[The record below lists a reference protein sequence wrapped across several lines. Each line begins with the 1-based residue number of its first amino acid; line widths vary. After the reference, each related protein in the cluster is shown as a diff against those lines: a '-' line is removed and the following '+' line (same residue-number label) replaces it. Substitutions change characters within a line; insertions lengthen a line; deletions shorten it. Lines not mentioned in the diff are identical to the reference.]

1 MRKIHSIRVKM
12 PIFISILSTIFLV
25 LIVSLLSYRS
35 FTITKNT
42 TLSGF
47 ENTISGYKDMLD
59 VWLDNSKN
67 LIKTYAVTPKI
78 KEYFFD
84 RNIDVHTALSE
95 FEAIN
100 NYVLDIGLTDTNGI
114 ILENVKKVKIGEDIS
129 ALRPNILNIL
139 KSNNN
144 EASFDDT
151 VQKSSA
157 DNKWSLAIMQVLNIM
172 ASI

>member
-114 ILENVKKVKIGEDIS
+114 IL
-129 ALRPNILNIL
+129 
-139 KSNNN
+139 
-144 EASFDDT
+144 
-151 VQKSSA
+151 
-157 DNKWSLAIMQVLNIM
+157 
-172 ASI
+172 